1 MARKAVLLNQTGAAT
16 ASKQRLAGLPLQLRA
31 VLGAQRAGIE
41 EILIV
46 GGDPPGRLLE
56 KDRRVQVRWR
66 WIPAEGSDPTD
77 EVSALRRVAGELKE
91 NFILLFS
98 DSIFEPQALRSLR
111 AAPLH
116 GRVARAAVLPGT
128 NAGLLGASLYL
139 CAPELPQLLEAG
151 SVSGPLPPRLET
163 FLAQVRDSSGRADT
177 VEVSGRVWPRT
188 TERRRL
194 RSIHRELAHFNLKP
208 SDGSYA
214 KFNKLVL
221 AEPLL
226 RLFLRTPATPNFIT
240 GLGLVLAIS
249 SGVAFAQG
257 GYWWALAGA
266 LLAFASSLMDH
277 CDGMVARLKF
287 QESDFGTWFE
297 TMVDY
302 TCTFSVF
309 IGMAIGLYRET
320 GFTHHLVV
328 GGLFVFGAVMSF
340 IAMSHQRKRISGD
353 NPADYANRMH
363 RRLEGTRNFFLWF
376 ARKTYF
382 VGRRAV
388 LPYYILLFCLLDFR
402 TLLLGW
408 TTLGANMV
416 WILTLY
422 SNRMLR
428 PPVSKAAAEAN

>member
-1 MARKAVLLNQTGAAT
+1 MARKAVLLNQTRTAT
-16 ASKQRLAGLPLQLRA
+16 AGKQRLAGLPLLLRA

-46 GGDPPGRLLE
+46 GGDPPDRLLE
-56 KDRRVQVRWR
+56 KDRRVHVRWR
-66 WIPAEGSDPTD
+66 WIPAEGSDPANELST
-77 EVSALRRVAGELKE
+77 LRGVARELKE
-91 NFILLFS
+91 NFVLLFS

-111 AAPLH
+111 AAPLQ

-128 NAGLLGASLYL
+128 SDGLLGVSLYL
-139 CAPELPQLLEAG
+139 CTPELLHRLETD
-151 SVSGPLPPRLET
+151 STRGPLPERIDA
-163 FLAQVRDSSGRADT
+163 FLAQVRERDGRADT

-188 TERRRL
+188 TERKRL
-194 RSIHRELAHFNLKP
+194 RGIHRELAHFNLKP
-208 SDGSYA
+208 SDGFYA

-221 AEPLL
+221 GEPLL
-226 RLFLRTPATPNFIT
+226 RLFLRTRATPNFIT
-240 GLGLVLAIS
+240 GLGLLLALS

-257 GYWWALAGA
+257 GYWWAAAGA

-302 TCTFSVF
+302 TSTFSIF

-340 IAMSHQRKRISGD
+340 ITMSHQRKRLSGD

-363 RRLEGTRNFFLWF
+363 RKLEGSRNFFLWF

-402 TLLLGW
+402 ALLLGW
-408 TTLGANMV
+408 TTLGANMI
-416 WILTLY
+416 WLLTLY
-422 SNRMLR
+422 SNRFLR
-428 PPVSKAAAEAN
+428 SSVSKAAAEAN